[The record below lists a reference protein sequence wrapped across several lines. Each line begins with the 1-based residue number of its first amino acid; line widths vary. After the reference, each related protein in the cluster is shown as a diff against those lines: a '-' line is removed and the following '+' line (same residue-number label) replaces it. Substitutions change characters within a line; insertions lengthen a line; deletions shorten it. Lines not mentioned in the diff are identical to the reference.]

1 MAIEKNIVIGAD
13 LSGLEAKLSEL
24 IDALKASQ
32 KQADKTSDSINDIAD
47 TTKDIGKSAEGSEKG
62 VKGLSKGFKGMGVA
76 IKAAGIGL
84 LLSAMGI
91 LKDLFDNNQ
100 KVVDAFSTSFNVLA
114 GVFSEVSKVLED
126 VYNNVSKSSE
136 NFDALGKVMSGIV
149 TVALTPMKLSFY
161 AIQLALQS
169 AQLAWEKSFFGGK
182 DPEKIEELNAGI
194 AETKAS
200 IQEVADAAV
209 EAGGDIVTN
218 IGEAV
223 TEVGAIGTQVLDG
236 FKDIDM
242 KGILTNA
249 KAMTELNKA
258 AELAEVRAQGLIEKY
273 DLQAEKLRQVRD
285 DERLS
290 IDERVKANEDLLKV
304 LEEQEKVM
312 LENAEITLAKANQ
325 ELALAPDNIEF
336 IKAKMAAENELAGVQ
351 AQVAGFRSEQLMNEM
366 ALQRE
371 LFDLEVSKSENALE
385 VADIEAQA
393 AIEAETNLLK
403 QLENEELLNQQL
415 YDSRLA
421 ALELQKGLYK
431 EGTQAYQDMVG
442 EINILN
448 AERTAQEGEEA
459 TKRRELEQATQQARL
474 QMTGDAIGAL
484 NDLAQAFLGTNE
496 KNARKAFMVNKA
508 VGISQAV
515 ISTAQAVAGAL
526 TAGGNPLKLATGAQ
540 FVEAGIAAV
549 AGAAQVATIA
559 SQQFTVGGGGGT
571 VNTNIPTPSAPT
583 AQARTP
589 DFNVVGQSGTNAIL
603 ESLQNKPMKAYVV
616 GGEVT
621 NQQQLDRKKVETSSF
636 G

>member
-32 KQADKTSDSINDIAD
+32 TEADKTSESINDIAE
-47 TTKDIGKSAEGSEKG
+47 TTKDIGKSAKGSEKG

-169 AQLAWEKSFFGGK
+169 AQLAWEKSFLGGN

-290 IDERVKANEDLLKV
+290 IDERVKANEELLKV
-304 LEEQEKVM
+304 LEEQEKAM

-371 LFDLEVSKSENALE
+371 IL
-385 VADIEAQA
+385 DIERARGENEIELFEMTSEARRAAMLQERKRIQQEIMDIGTVA
-393 AIEAETNLLK
+393 FLKKDALREELENTEENTDRYYEILNERKLIDQEYSNNLADLKRQEEAIERSV
-403 QLENEELLNQQL
+403 Q
-415 YDSRLA
+415 DS
-421 ALELQKGLYK
+421 K
-431 EGTQAYQDMVG
+431 V
-442 EINILN
+442 
-448 AERTAQEGEEA
+448 
-459 TKRRELEQATQQARL
+459 
-474 QMTGDAIGAL
+474 QMSMDAIGAL
-484 NDLAQAFLGTNE
+484 NGLVQAFAADNE
-496 KNARKAFMVNKA
+496 EAQKKAFMVNKVA
-508 VGISQAV
+508 GIASAV
-515 ISTAQAVAGAL
+515 ISTAQAVAKAL
-526 TAGGNPLKLATGAQ
+526 AETTDPTPTQSLRFGNAA
-540 FVEAGIAAV
+540 IAA
-549 AGAAQVATIA
+549 ATGAAQVAAIA
-559 SQQFTVGGGGGT
+559 RQQFNASGT
-571 VNTNIPTPSAPT
+571 VDTNIQSNTSASTSPS
-583 AQARTP
+583 
-589 DFNVVGQSGTNAIL
+589 FNLVGSTGTNAL
-603 ESLQNKPMKAYVV
+603 LQSLQNTPMKAYVV
-616 GGEVT
+616 GSDVT
-621 NQQQLDRKKVETSSF
+621 SQQQLDRNRINQVSF
-636 G
+636 P

>member
-32 KQADKTSDSINDIAD
+32 KEADKTSESINDIAE

-290 IDERVKANEDLLKV
+290 IDERVKANEELLKV

-371 LFDLEVSKSENALE
+371 IFDLEVSKAENAQE
-385 VADIEAQA
+385 VAE
-393 AIEAETNLLK
+393 IEAEAAIAAELNVQK
-403 QLENEELLNQQL
+403 QLTLEEELNKKL
-415 YDSRLA
+415 YESRLA
-421 ALELQKGLYK
+421 SLELQKSQYK
-431 EGTQAYQDMVG
+431 EGTQAYQDMVS
-442 EINILN
+442 EMNLLN
-448 AERTAQEGEEA
+448 AERTAQEGEEGR
-459 TKRRELEQATQQARL
+459 KRTELEKSVQDSKV
-474 QMTGDAIGAL
+474 QMSLDAIGAL
-484 NDLAQAFLGTNE
+484 NGLVQAFAADNE
-496 KNARKAFMVNKA
+496 EAQKKAFMVNKVA
-508 VGISQAV
+508 GIASAV
-515 ISTAQAVAGAL
+515 ISTAQAVAKAL
-526 TAGGNPLKLATGAQ
+526 AETTDPTPTQSLRFGNAA
-540 FVEAGIAAV
+540 IAA
-549 AGAAQVATIA
+549 ATGAAQVAAIA
-559 SQQFTVGGGGGT
+559 RQQFNASGT
-571 VNTNIPTPSAPT
+571 VDTNIQSNTSASTSPS
-583 AQARTP
+583 
-589 DFNVVGQSGTNAIL
+589 FNLVGSTGTNAL
-603 ESLQNKPMKAYVV
+603 LQSLQNTPMKAYVV
-616 GGEVT
+616 GSDVT
-621 NQQQLDRKKVETSSF
+621 SQQQLDRNRINQVSF
-636 G
+636 P